1 MAPRQ
6 CGIHSKTQSLQQKT
20 CIFLTFETLVAYIGM
35 DLHMHA
41 LAHIHRSLSRIE
53 PRDTLNIYFQKQIFS
68 HLKNYIFHFNTS
80 QVNLISNQALNWSQ
94 ALEFDHHW
102 GMRARVIKGTKCNV
116 YSGVGFGPTPS
127 SRKMRDVLRYTTTLP
142 MS

>member
-6 CGIHSKTQSLQQKT
+6 CEIHSKTQPLQQKT
-20 CIFLTFETLVAYIGM
+20 CIFLLLKPQLRTQEWAYICM
-35 DLHMHA
+35 LWPTYTD
-41 LAHIHRSLSRIE
+41 RYSRIE

-102 GMRARVIKGTKCNV
+102 GMGARVVKGTKCNV

-127 SRKMRDVLRYTTTLP
+127 SRKTRDVLRYTTTLP